1 MTIDISQFV
10 QAFLDES
17 FEGLDLMEVE
27 LLREEALDREQVDAI
42 FRAAHSIKGSAGTF
56 GFAAVSEFTH
66 GAETLLDEVRD
77 GTREMTVEIRGL
89 MLEAVDRIREMLV
102 AARDGGEHDPARVA
116 ETAERIEAMLAS
128 AHGRVGA
135 ADAAP
140 AAPLDAPPAEAT
152 PASGGETTPGEAE
165 AASPGNDG
173 AWEILFEPAP
183 TLLASGNDPLRIFAW
198 LAELGELGVH
208 CETAALPALAAL
220 DPEQCRLRWRLTL
233 EGAVA
238 ENDIR
243 EAFEWVED
251 QCTLTLTR
259 TASAPAA
266 TPDTGTRTAVE
277 DKVATGEAAS
287 RSTPAGPAAPT
298 VPTPATP
305 SPATGGRPVGANG
318 APVERRADAAS
329 IRVATEKVDTLVNM
343 VGELVITQAMIN
355 TIGHSAEEL
364 DARAVDQLRHGL
376 ALLERNTRELQEAV
390 LSVRM
395 LPINFV
401 FSRFPRVVRDLSAT
415 LGKKVNLKII
425 GEETELDKGL
435 IEKLVDPLT
444 HIVRNAIDHG
454 IESPERRRAAGKPEA
469 GTLVLRAGHQG
480 GNIVIEISDDGGGL
494 NRERILEKARA
505 QGMAVP
511 EQPSDRDVWQLIFAP
526 GFSTAETV
534 TDVSGRGVG
543 MDVVRRN
550 IEAVNGRLDIESTPG
565 EGTRL
570 TVRLPLTL
578 AILDGMSVRVG
589 EEVYILPLTAILE
602 SLQPTP
608 EQLHTISGRGRVV
621 RLRGDYIPLVPL
633 HDLFDVPAT
642 YQRPED
648 GIVVVVESAEDRAAL
663 FVDELIAQHQVVI
676 KSLETNYR
684 KVPGV
689 SGATI
694 MGDGRVAM
702 ILDVDSLTRLHGT
715 VH

>member
-27 LLREEALDREQVDAI
+27 LLREETLDSEQVNAI

-56 GFAAVSEFTH
+56 GFSAVSVFTH

-77 GTREMTVEIRGL
+77 GKREMTAEIRGL

-102 AARDGGEHDPARVA
+102 AARDGGAHDAARVA
-116 ETAERIEAMLAS
+116 ATAARIETMLAS
-128 AHGRVGA
+128 THGCPDDK
-135 ADAAP
+135 ADPAQRTTVTSEPSAP
-140 AAPLDAPPAEAT
+140 VSTDASTDAPDTRP
-152 PASGGETTPGEAE
+152 
-165 AASPGNDG
+165 
-173 AWEILFEPAP
+173 WEILFVPEPA
-183 TLLASGNDPLRIFAW
+183 LLRSGNDPMRIFSW
-198 LAELGELGVH
+198 LGELGVMTVE
-208 CETAALPALAAL
+208 CVTRTLPPLGALV
-220 DPEQCRLRWRLTL
+220 PEDCQLQWRLSLPGTVD
-233 EGAVA
+233 EAA
-238 ENDIR
+238 IR
-243 EAFEWVED
+243 EAFEWVEE
-251 QCTLTLTR
+251 QCTLTLR
-259 TASAPAA
+259 RDGLAIAA
-266 TPDTGTRTAVE
+266 HPDEV
-277 DKVATGEAAS
+277 S
-287 RSTPAGPAAPT
+287 PPSP
-298 VPTPATP
+298 VPTPAQP
-305 SPATGGRPVGANG
+305 PGGAAERPVGSNG

-355 TIGHSAEEL
+355 TIGHSADEL
-364 DARAVDQLRHGL
+364 DARAVDQLRQGL

-401 FSRFPRVVRDLSAT
+401 FSRFPRVVRDLST
-415 LGKKVNLKII
+415 QLGKRVNLKII
-425 GEETELDKGL
+425 GEDTELDKGL

-444 HIVRNAIDHG
+444 HLVRNAIDHG
-454 IESPERRRAAGKPEA
+454 IESPERRRAAGKSET
-469 GTLVLRAGHQG
+469 GTLVLRAGHEG
-480 GNIVIEISDDGGGL
+480 GNILIEITDDGAGL
-494 NRERILEKARA
+494 NRERILEKARS
-505 QGMAVP
+505 QGMPVP
-511 EQPSDRDVWQLIFAP
+511 EQPSDRDIWQLIFAP
-526 GFSTAETV
+526 GFSTAEAV

-550 IEAVNGRLDIESTPG
+550 IEAVNGRLDIDSKPG

-570 TVRLPLTL
+570 TIRLPLTL

-602 SLQPTP
+602 SLKPTP
-608 EQLHTISGRGRVV
+608 DQLHSISGRGRVV

-633 HDLFDVPAT
+633 HNVFNVPANHE
-642 YQRPED
+642 RPED
-648 GIVVVVESAEDRAAL
+648 GIVVVVESSEDRAAL

-702 ILDVDSLTRLHGT
+702 ILDVDSLTRLQDTLH
-715 VH
+715 

>member
-27 LLREEALDREQVDAI
+27 LLREQALDSEQVNAI

-77 GTREMTVEIRGL
+77 GKREMTAEIRGL
-89 MLEAVDRIREMLV
+89 MLEAVDRIREMLL
-102 AARDGGEHDPARVA
+102 AARAGGAHHAAGGPA
-116 ETAERIEAMLAS
+116 TAARIETMLAS
-128 AHGRVGA
+128 AHGCPDDKSQPAQRTAVA
-135 ADAAP
+135 TEP
-140 AAPLDAPPAEAT
+140 AAPIPTDASTDAPDTRP
-152 PASGGETTPGEAE
+152 
-165 AASPGNDG
+165 
-173 AWEILFEPAP
+173 WEIVFVPEPA
-183 TLLASGNDPLRIFAW
+183 LLRSGNDPMRIFSW
-198 LAELGELGVH
+198 LGELGDLTVE
-208 CETAALPALAAL
+208 CVTRTLPPLGALAPEDCQLQWRLALPGTVDEAA
-220 DPEQCRLRWRLTL
+220 
-233 EGAVA
+233 
-238 ENDIR
+238 IR

-251 QCTLTLTR
+251 QCSLTLGRVGDAAAAQPDEVPAT
-259 TASAPAA
+259 APAH
-266 TPDTGTRTAVE
+266 
-277 DKVATGEAAS
+277 
-287 RSTPAGPAAPT
+287 TPAPQSAGTAE
-298 VPTPATP
+298 
-305 SPATGGRPVGANG
+305 RPVGSNG

-355 TIGHSAEEL
+355 TIGHSADEL
-364 DARAVDQLRHGL
+364 DARAVDHLRQGL

-401 FSRFPRVVRDLSAT
+401 FSRFPRVVRDLST
-415 LGKKVNLKII
+415 QLGKRVNLKII
-425 GEETELDKGL
+425 GEDTELDKGL

-444 HIVRNAIDHG
+444 HLVRNAIDHG
-454 IESPERRRAAGKPEA
+454 IESPERRRAAGKPET
-469 GTLVLRAGHQG
+469 GTLVLRAGHEG
-480 GNIVIEISDDGGGL
+480 GNILIEITDDGAGL
-494 NRERILEKARA
+494 NRERILEKARS
-505 QGMAVP
+505 QGMPVP
-511 EQPSDRDVWQLIFAP
+511 EQPSDRDIWQLIFAP

-550 IEAVNGRLDIESTPG
+550 IEAVNGRLDIDSKPG

-602 SLQPTP
+602 SLKPTP
-608 EQLHTISGRGRVV
+608 DQLHSVSGRGRVV

-633 HDLFDVPAT
+633 HHVFNVPAT
-642 YQRPED
+642 YERPED
-648 GIVVVVESAEDRAAL
+648 GIVVVVESSEDRAAL

-702 ILDVDSLTRLHGT
+702 ILDVDSLTRLQDT

>member
-27 LLREEALDREQVDAI
+27 LLREQALDAEQVNAI

-77 GTREMTVEIRGL
+77 GKREMTAEIRGL

-102 AARDGGEHDPARVA
+102 AARDGSEHDPGRVA
-116 ETAERIEAMLAS
+116 ETAGRIEAMLAS
-128 AHGRVGA
+128 AHGRPGENPEA
-135 ADAAP
+135 AASAASMP
-140 AAPLDAPPAEAT
+140 AAAPPAPQARASSPT
-152 PASGGETTPGEAE
+152 PA
-165 AASPGNDG
+165 G
-173 AWEILFEPAP
+173 AWEIVFVPEAA
-183 TLLASGNDPLRIFAW
+183 LLRSGNDPLRIFSW
-198 LAELGELGVH
+198 LAELGELTVH
-208 CETAALPALAAL
+208 CETDALPALDSLAAE
-220 DPEQCRLRWRLTL
+220 DCQLRWRLRL
-233 EGAVA
+233 EGETDEAA
-238 ENDIR
+238 IR

-251 QCTLTLTR
+251 QCTLSVHPLAAT
-259 TASAPAA
+259 SAPAI
-266 TPDTGTRTAVE
+266 TP
-277 DKVATGEAAS
+277 
-287 RSTPAGPAAPT
+287 PAAPET
-298 VPTPATP
+298 AAPETPAQ
-305 SPATGGRPVGANG
+305 PAAGAQPQTAPDGRPVAPNG

-355 TIGHSAEEL
+355 TIGHSADEL
-364 DARAVDQLRHGL
+364 DARAVEELRHGL
-376 ALLERNTRELQEAV
+376 TLLERNTRELQEAV

-401 FSRFPRVVRDLSAT
+401 FSRFPRVVRDLSTT
-415 LGKKVNLKII
+415 LGKKVNLRII

-454 IESPERRRAAGKPEA
+454 IESPERRLAAGKPEA

-494 NRERILEKARA
+494 NRERILAKARA
-505 QGMAVP
+505 QGLAVP
-511 EQPSDRDVWQLIFAP
+511 ENPSDRDIWQLIFAP

-550 IEAVNGRLDIESTPG
+550 IEAVNGRLDIESTAG
-565 EGTRL
+565 QGTRI

-608 EQLHTISGRGRVV
+608 DQLHSISGRGRVV
-621 RLRGDYIPLVPL
+621 RLRGDYIPLLPL
-633 HDLFDVPAT
+633 HNIFNVPAT
-642 YQRPED
+642 HERPED

>member
-27 LLREEALDREQVDAI
+27 LLREQALDAEQVNAI

-56 GFAAVSEFTH
+56 GFSAVSDFTH
-66 GAETLLDEVRD
+66 GAETLLDEVRN
-77 GTREMTVEIRGL
+77 GKREMTPEIRGL
-89 MLEAVDRIREMLV
+89 MLEAVDRMREMLL
-102 AARDGGEHDPARVA
+102 AARDGSAHDPDRVA
-116 ETAERIEAMLAS
+116 ETSGRIEAMLTS
-128 AHGRVGA
+128 AHGCPGTDAATPVA
-135 ADAAP
+135 ADSTTAQSGVTHCESRP
-140 AAPLDAPPAEAT
+140 T
-152 PASGGETTPGEAE
+152 PAGP
-165 AASPGNDG
+165 
-173 AWEILFEPAP
+173 WEILFVPQSV
-183 TLLASGNDPLRIFAW
+183 LLRSGNDPLGIFAW
-198 LAELGELGVH
+198 LAELGELTVH
-208 CETAALPALAAL
+208 CETDALPALGAL
-220 DPEQCRLRWRLTL
+220 VAEDCLLHWRLRLDG
-233 EGAVA
+233 EVEEAA
-238 ENDIR
+238 IR

-251 QCTLTLTR
+251 QCSLIVRHLGQPPATVSEAPA
-259 TASAPAA
+259 ASAPAA
-266 TPDTGTRTAVE
+266 PLDAQPQTA
-277 DKVATGEAAS
+277 
-287 RSTPAGPAAPT
+287 P
-298 VPTPATP
+298 
-305 SPATGGRPVGANG
+305 GGRPVAANG

-329 IRVATEKVDTLVNM
+329 IRVATDKVDTLVNM

-355 TIGHSAEEL
+355 TIGHSADQL
-364 DARAVDQLRHGL
+364 DARAVEQLRHGL
-376 ALLERNTRELQEAV
+376 TLLERNTRELQEAV

-401 FSRFPRVVRDLSAT
+401 FSRFPRVVRDLSNT
-415 LGKKVNLKII
+415 LGKQVNLRII

-454 IESPERRRAAGKPEA
+454 IESPERRRAAGKSEA

-480 GNIVIEISDDGGGL
+480 GNIIIEISDDGGGL
-494 NRERILEKARA
+494 NRERILAKARA

-511 EQPSDRDVWQLIFAP
+511 ENASDRDIWQLVFAP

-550 IEAVNGRLDIESTPG
+550 IEAVNGRLDIESTEG
-565 EGTRL
+565 QGTRI

-633 HDLFDVPAT
+633 HNLFNVPAT
-642 YQRPED
+642 HERPED